1 MNSEEFIT
9 GLSGDDL
16 GNMMIH
22 FFDEIMVLYN
32 LVGDRADVHVSADD
46 TSSAK
51 FYLRSDNKDDAL
63 RIYNNL
69 NRMRFTIYNMDFIIS
84 MDLNDSGVIMTR
96 IEKVI

>member
-16 GNMMIH
+16 GDMMIH

-32 LVGDRADVHVSADD
+32 LVGDRDDVHVSAND

-51 FYLRSDNKDDAL
+51 FYLRSDNKDEAL

-69 NRMRFTIYNMDFIIS
+69 NRMKFTIYNIDFIINMEL
-84 MDLNDSGVIMTR
+84 MDTGVIITK
-96 IEKVI
+96 IEKDI